1 MIKEVSN
8 LDDRDYKLIKLLTAN
23 PKASLAVLAQE
34 LGISLTAVSKR
45 IKKLEEEEIIQY
57 NICINVQKI
66 KMTHKTILI
75 ETQDSKTRNELIK
88 NFSNCPLVYQIYDIV
103 GWDFHL
109 MLHLISEDETLL
121 NNFVTYCPI
130 SYFEGIKRIESF
142 STMLDPSVS
151 TFIPLVT
158 KKSDLNV
165 TCGMNCSTDCDR
177 FKNGCPGCPAHEYS
191 INNDNIIKVNDVVL
205 I

>member
-1 MIKEVSN
+1 MYLT

-23 PKASLAVLAQE
+23 PKASLSVLAQE

-66 KMTHKTILI
+66 KMAHKTILI
-75 ETQDSKTRNELIK
+75 ETTDSKSRNELIR
-88 NFSNCPLVYQIYDIV
+88 NFSACPLVYQIYDIV
-103 GWDFHL
+103 GWDYHL
-109 MLHLISEDETLL
+109 MLHLISEDESLL

-130 SYFEGIKRIESF
+130 SYFEGIKKIESF
-142 STMLDPSVS
+142 TTLLDPNRT

-158 KKSDLNV
+158 KKSDLNA
-165 TCGMNCSTDCDR
+165 TCGVHCSTDCTRYKD
-177 FKNGCPGCPAHEYS
+177 GCPGCPAQEYS
-191 INNDNIIKVNDVVL
+191 ILNNENTIKLTNVIVE
-205 I
+205 